1 MQPLAAGKFGWT
13 LEAARQRDHA
23 GNPLRFSHA
32 YWLAEP
38 TLTLRGITARVGWE
52 YLGGNGAHALQTPL
66 ASLHAFNGWA
76 DKFTNTPAAGLDDR
90 YLGLGGNFGRERA
103 GTRAAWQLAWHDYRA
118 THGSVHYGS
127 EWNASLGLPLAKGV
141 SALLKLADYRA
152 DRYARDTRKLWL
164 QVEYK
169 GGTTR

>member
-1 MQPLAAGKFGWT
+1 MHQVTAVELGGHMHGELA
-13 LEAARQRDHA
+13 
-23 GNPLRFSHA
+23 
-32 YWLAEP
+32 LAERLP
-38 TLTLRGITARVGWE
+38 GGKGIGRGHGEVA
-52 YLGGNGAHALQTPL
+52 AHGEKHPAL
-66 ASLHAFNGWA
+66 AGLHAFNGWA

-90 YLGLGGNFGRERA
+90 YLGIGGNFGREHA
-103 GTRAAWQLAWHDYRA
+103 GARAAWQIAWHDYRA